1 MRPQETVQEPTVEV
15 VESVA
20 KKDEVLRDKLTKD
33 LGSATT
39 QLANVQ
45 AQLEQL
51 QKNQQLLLQ
60 QKIALDALSNY
71 LKSALG

>member
-15 VESVA
+15 VEPVA
-20 KKDEVLRDKLTKD
+20 KKDEVLREKLTKD
-33 LGSATT
+33 LSSATT